1 MSQKPNFIFKHF
13 KTLNIFVRLSHVLKI
28 NPFQVPVVFKSTFQ
42 MAYKD
47 STSAKTSTGTSL

>member
-28 NPFQVPVVFKSTFQ
+28 NPFQVPVVLKTTF
-42 MAYKD
+42 
-47 STSAKTSTGTSL
+47 